1 MLMLSLN
8 PGRKVI
14 IRPSANLDLNMTVGE
29 LFNNN
34 TIEILFCEKKQSKGI
49 KVGINAPVELN
60 IVREEIQH
68 KAEKTASTQ
77 RLTTV

>member
-14 IRPSANLDLNMTVGE
+14 IRPSANLDLNMTIGE

-49 KVGINAPVELN
+49 KVGISAPVELN

-68 KAEKTASTQ
+68 RNEKEPQNQHLKA
-77 RLTTV
+77 V